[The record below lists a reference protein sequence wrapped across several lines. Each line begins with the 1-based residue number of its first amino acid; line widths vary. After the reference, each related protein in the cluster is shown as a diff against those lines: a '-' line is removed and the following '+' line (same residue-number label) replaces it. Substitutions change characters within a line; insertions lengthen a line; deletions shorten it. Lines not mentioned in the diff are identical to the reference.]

1 MHYAELAIRK
11 LIQKKRKK
19 KGIYNANIVMVEVIT
34 LICTLE
40 VSSAL
45 PQPHCKHLICRSNIR
60 IP

>member
-11 LIQKKRKK
+11 LIQKEGK
-19 KGIYNANIVMVEVIT
+19 KGIYNANTVMVEVIT
-34 LICTLE
+34 LVCTLE

-45 PQPHCKHLICRSNIR
+45 PQPHCKHLICSSNIR